1 MRWAGAAAI
10 GAALML
16 LLTVF
21 NSSGSIGEGFGLSL
35 AREVT
40 FRVRMVEDGR
50 PRPVEGALV
59 VLGLERGVTGEDG
72 TFRFSAAPGRYSSY
86 VKLPDSRFAVVV
98 LEVRAERDL
107 TVELT
112 FEVRRIR
119 LEEVRLTV
127 GDDGTKIEALIAVPE
142 ASRAFA
148 SSPVIAAYLS
158 DGSAVRLAPY
168 REEFGY
174 FGQSLVPGAIQ
185 EVEVEVEERVAAV
198 VPSSSYVP
206 VQLVEIRIY

>member
-1 MRWAGAAAI
+1 MRWAGVAAI
-10 GAALML
+10 GAALIL
-16 LLTVF
+16 LLTAF
-21 NSSGSIGEGFGLSL
+21 SSSGSVSEGFGLSL

-40 FRVRMVEDGR
+40 FRVLMSEDGR

-59 VLGLERGVTGEDG
+59 ALGLEKGMTGGDG

-98 LEVRAERDL
+98 LEVRVERDL
-107 TVELT
+107 TVEMT
-112 FEVRRIR
+112 FEIKRVR

-127 GDDGTKIEALIAVPE
+127 GENGTKIEALVAVPE
-142 ASRAFA
+142 AARAFA
-148 SSPVIAAYLS
+148 SSPVVLAYLS
-158 DGSAVRLAPY
+158 DGSPVRLAPY
-168 REEFGY
+168 REDFGY

-198 VPSSSYVP
+198 VPSDSYVP
-206 VQLVEIRIY
+206 VQLVAIKVY